1 MLELACNKLIIKLPE
16 PPLDGERLLVMLH
29 GGVEALVPRPPLQ
42 VWGGSRAVPK
52 GPLQR
57 GNHRAWEPQE
67 WKGALWV
74 GGAALLIAPPPHLQ
88 SEETEAG
95 RKEGCVQSR
104 GAAESRQGSRWELW
118 LQPTGPWSARLTVRA
133 QSGVSHPCSDKP
145 VCVPPPLSSV
155 PLPASSL
162 HRSPTETCCPSL
174 LLQFPRKCFPSVPF
188 GSHPDRQAQPGRTRS
203 CTSAIYNTLRVHG
216 RLWRSVS

>member
-1 MLELACNKLIIKLPE
+1 M
-16 PPLDGERLLVMLH
+16 
-29 GGVEALVPRPPLQ
+29 
-42 VWGGSRAVPK
+42 
-52 GPLQR
+52 
-57 GNHRAWEPQE
+57 
-67 WKGALWV
+67 

-104 GAAESRQGSRWELW
+104 GAAEPRRGSRRELW

-133 QSGVSHPCSDKP
+133 RSGVSHPCSDEP

-162 HRSPTETCCPSL
+162 HRSPAIALPSFSS
-174 LLQFPRKCFPSVPF
+174 FPGSAFPL
-188 GSHPDRQAQPGRTRS
+188 SHSGAIRTDRHRQEEHGLASQPST
-203 CTSAIYNTLRVHG
+203 NTLRVPG
-216 RLWRSVS
+216 RLCRSVS